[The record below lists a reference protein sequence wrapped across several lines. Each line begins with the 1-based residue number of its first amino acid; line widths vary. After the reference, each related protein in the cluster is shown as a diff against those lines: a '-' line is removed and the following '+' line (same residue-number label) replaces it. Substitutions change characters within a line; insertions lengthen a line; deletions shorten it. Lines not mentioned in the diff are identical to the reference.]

1 MDNATAVFG
10 LPAQSV
16 TPVSVEDE
24 DINIIAASGLFNE
37 EWYIKENPDVAR
49 SGINPLVH
57 YVRHGAAEGRTPFKG
72 FNAVRYLANVEVNGR
87 INRNPLAHYILH
99 GAPEDMLLK
108 GLLTKFSIKS
118 VKQAMD
124 RLAALPIFSLD
135 DYLTLNQD
143 IKPTGGNM
151 DVDPLNHAVVY
162 GFPEGRTV
170 FMKTTVAR
178 VMGTVAAKPFP
189 PMAVPAAL
197 DMPVA
202 VPVQVAS
209 ATASA
214 KSRKRKGDVA
224 APSVPATPLAA
235 TLPELP
241 RIGVFYNS
249 AGNAFIR
256 EIAEDI
262 VQSLQGAGQ
271 AAVLLNETSPQSDRP
286 ELNIFVAPHEFFHI
300 GGGRAWAHDEVLK
313 SAFLY
318 TTEQPQ
324 TLWFERAMPFILMSR
339 GIIDI
344 AWQVCDIFK
353 ATGMPAGFFNPNVAP
368 RTTWLDE
375 ADMNHPLVR
384 VLPKA
389 AQMREVPKLA
399 IAERLVDIS
408 FFGTESEH
416 REKFFTKNA
425 GFFADYAAFLYYRK
439 VESPLLAK
447 GSHAALA
454 RLAGHVAAH
463 SKLMLNI
470 HRDNNGFFEWHRI
483 VKLGMVSGAVV
494 VSEPCPPHPLFK
506 PGVHYMEESGRHILN
521 LVEWLLRSPDGQA
534 KAQEIQDNANKI
546 VCNPALALENI
557 RGLLRFL
564 DEHRVR
570 A

>member
-1 MDNATAVFG
+1 MDNVTGVFG
-10 LPAQSV
+10 LPVPSV
-16 TPVSVEDE
+16 APVSVEDE

-37 EWYIKENPDVAR
+37 EWYIRENPDVAR

-57 YVRHGAAEGRTPFKG
+57 YVRHGAAEGRAPFQG

-87 INRNPLAHYILH
+87 VNRNPLAHYILH
-99 GAPEDMLLK
+99 GSPEDMLLK

-178 VMGTVAAKPFP
+178 VMGAVAAKPFP
-189 PMAVPAAL
+189 PLVMPAPLDVP
-197 DMPVA
+197 PP
-202 VPVQVAS
+202 VPVVTGA
-209 ATASA
+209 A

-224 APSVPATPLAA
+224 APALPAAPVAA
-235 TLPELP
+235 TLPVLP
-241 RIGVFYNS
+241 RIGVFYNR

-262 VQSLQGAGQ
+262 VQSLHGAGQ
-271 AAVLLNETSPQSDRP
+271 DAVLLDETWPQEERP

-300 GGGRAWAHDEVLK
+300 GAGRAWAHDEVLK

-324 TLWFERAMPFILMSR
+324 TLWFERAMPFVLMSR
-339 GIIDI
+339 GVIDI
-344 AWQVCDIFK
+344 AWQVAEIF
-353 ATGMPAGFFNPNVAP
+353 ATTGIPTRFFNPNVAP
-368 RTTWLDE
+368 RTAWLEE
-375 ADMNHPLVR
+375 ADMKHPLVR

-389 AQMREVPKLA
+389 AQAREVPKLR
-399 IAERLVDIS
+399 IAERLIDVS

-425 GFFADYAAFLYYRK
+425 GFFADYEAFLYYRK

-470 HRDNNGFFEWHRI
+470 HTDNNGFFEWHRI

-521 LVEWLLRSPDGQA
+521 LVEWLVRSPDGQA
-534 KAQEIQDNANKI
+534 KAQAIQDNADKI
-546 VCNPALALENI
+546 VSNPALALDNI
-557 RGLLRFL
+557 HGLLRFL